1 MSDQSDNQWPL
12 LLRLLAAGGFG
23 RGRGRQQEHDEQ
35 LPDTFATREISWE
48 GEQYTAVELPISD
61 QWLLVRPQ
69 FWQQVVA
76 HARSLRER
84 MTAAPPESPT
94 NPDIW
99 RRQLIAQ
106 LLRAGSLTDPLVTRA
121 MLQVARHLF
130 LPHETLEHAY
140 ADEAV
145 VTRRTGATTIS
156 SASQPSMVA
165 IMLEQLD
172 VAPGMRVLEVGAGT
186 GYNAALLAELVG
198 SNGHV
203 TTIDIDQDIV
213 DEARQ
218 NLDAAGYQAV
228 RTICGDGAQ
237 GFEAGAPYD
246 RIILTV
252 GAYDIAPAWHDQ
264 LAEGGVL
271 LLPLTLGSGEQSI
284 AFERHG
290 AALRSRS
297 AFPCGFIRL
306 RGLLAPPE
314 LHVTAGG
321 LHCVI
326 SEGQGIAPAELEA
339 ALTAPPHATPYS
351 MPFKQDSWRVWSA
364 FAIFCTAQGDRLAQC
379 HDRDGLLG
387 QLGQTLVGLY
397 LPADRS
403 LALLDGTQGCIWSL
417 AGDGAANM
425 LRERLHSFVAAGFHQ
440 SRQVAVEARPA
451 GSVHAPPAHALLV
464 HRPRTDLVVWL

>member
-1 MSDQSDNQWPL
+1 MSDNRDNQWPL

-23 RGRGRQQEHDEQ
+23 RGRGREQEHDEQ
-35 LPDTFATREISWE
+35 LPDSFPTRDVTWE
-48 GEQYTAVELPISD
+48 GEQYTAVELPTND
-61 QWLLVRPQ
+61 QWLLVRPS

-76 HARSLRER
+76 QARSLRER
-84 MTAAPPESPT
+84 ISGATPDAPID
-94 NPDIW
+94 PDIW
-99 RRQLIAQ
+99 RRHLVAQ

-121 MLQVARHLF
+121 MLQVPRHLF
-130 LPHETLEHAY
+130 LPKETLERAY

-165 IMLEQLD
+165 IMLEQLG
-172 VAPGMRVLEVGAGT
+172 VEQGMRVLEIGAGT

-198 SNGHV
+198 PHGRV

-213 DEARQ
+213 DEAHR
-218 NLDAAGYQAV
+218 NLDSAGYQTV

-237 GFEAGAPYD
+237 GFEPDAPYD

-271 LLPLTLGSGEQSI
+271 LMPLTLGSGELSV

-290 AALRSRS
+290 VALRSRS

-306 RGLLAPPE
+306 RGLMAPPD
-314 LHVTAGG
+314 LHVTSDG

-339 ALTAPPHATPYS
+339 ALNAPPQATPYNL
-351 MPFKQDSWRVWSA
+351 PFGHDNWRAWSA
-364 FAIFCTAQGDRLAQC
+364 FAMFCTAQGDRLVQC
-379 HDRDGLLG
+379 YDRDGLLG
-387 QLGQTLVGLY
+387 QSGQALTGLY
-397 LPADRS
+397 LPDHGS
-403 LALLDGTQGCIWSL
+403 LALLDIAQRRIWSL
-417 AGDGAANM
+417 GGDDAANT
-425 LRERLHSFVAAGFHQ
+425 LRERLQSFVAVGFHQ
-440 SRQVAVEARPA
+440 SRRVAIEAHPA
-451 GSVHAPPAHALLV
+451 GSVQTPPAHALLIR
-464 HRPRTDLVVWL
+464 RPQTDLVVWL